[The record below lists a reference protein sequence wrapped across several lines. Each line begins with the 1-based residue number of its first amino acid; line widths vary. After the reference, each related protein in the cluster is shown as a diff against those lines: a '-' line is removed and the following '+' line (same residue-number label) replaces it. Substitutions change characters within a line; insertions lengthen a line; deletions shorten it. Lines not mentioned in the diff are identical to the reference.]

1 MDIMGHFLFKRA
13 LNLQTETT
21 DRKLSYSSAKFF
33 INIGLQLPFLDSLR
47 IWFFQSLICR
57 QLYPRT
63 MQNII
68 LNYLS
73 QGGQHVKQE
82 LRFMSAN
89 LTIPEDDIEWVRD
102 VQTEAIW
109 HFLAGSCPFFTSCIS
124 FTISVTF

>member
-1 MDIMGHFLFKRA
+1 MSNQTKYLFMDIMGHFLFKRA

-21 DRKLSYSSAKFF
+21 YRKLSYSTAKFF
-33 INIGLQLPFLDSLR
+33 INIGLQLPSLVSLR
-47 IWFFQSLICR
+47 IWIFQSLLSR
-57 QLYPRT
+57 KLYPRT

-73 QGGQHVKQE
+73 QGQHVKQE

-89 LTIPEDDIEWVRD
+89 STIPEDDEKWVRD

-109 HFLAGSCPFFTSCIS
+109 HLLAGSCPFFTSCI
-124 FTISVTF
+124 